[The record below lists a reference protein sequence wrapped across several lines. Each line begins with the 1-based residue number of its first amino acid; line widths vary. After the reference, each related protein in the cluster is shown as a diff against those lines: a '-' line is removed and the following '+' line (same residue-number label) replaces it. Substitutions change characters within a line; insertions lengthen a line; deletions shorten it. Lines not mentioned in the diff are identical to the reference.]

1 MSRCSMFKCS
11 DVQIFIF
18 SVESECSDVQYSVT
32 PDHVMG
38 ESELRLETFL
48 EVIEN
53 TGFDIIGGGVEVDLE
68 VGPSN
73 SFFNNWL
80 NYGKYKVTKGANG
93 NCISREYGFYGQ
105 GLFFSTW
112 KHQLVR

>member
-1 MSRCSMFKCS
+1 MIISSRMQQGQDSYHRITLHCRFLKRYL
-11 DVQIFIF
+11 
-18 SVESECSDVQYSVT
+18 VENELSAT
-32 PDHVMG
+32 G
-38 ESELRLETFL
+38 SELRLETFI

-80 NYGKYKVTKGANG
+80 NYGKYKVTKGSNG

-105 GLFFSTW
+105 GLFFCIW
-112 KHQLVR
+112 KHQLVI

>member
-1 MSRCSMFKCS
+1 M
-11 DVQIFIF
+11 IF
-18 SVESECSDVQYSVT
+18 SSQMQQGQDSCHRNTQHFRCLKRLLRMSHHAMSK
-32 PDHVMG
+32 
-38 ESELRLETFL
+38 SELRLETFL

-53 TGFDIIGGGVEVDLE
+53 TGFDIIGGGVGVDLE

-105 GLFFSTW
+105 GLFFRTW
-112 KHQLVR
+112 KHQLVI